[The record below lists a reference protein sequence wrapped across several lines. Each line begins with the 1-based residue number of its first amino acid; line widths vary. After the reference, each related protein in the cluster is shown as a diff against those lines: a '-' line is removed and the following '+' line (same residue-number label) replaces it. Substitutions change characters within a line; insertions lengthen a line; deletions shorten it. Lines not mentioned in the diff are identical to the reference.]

1 MVSGKK
7 ILWIVLIFCFL
18 LFPVWNSAL
27 PVSAQDNSDDTVA
40 LLEQDAAKQG
50 LSLGEYLWKM
60 LHGKYNSLG
69 DLAAKS
75 LESFLDEG
83 GTRTVSI
90 DGKEMTVT
98 VGNGAEGDER
108 YEAYFDVRLRDDD
121 GSESGVLILHMD
133 SIRDYV
139 NEKIYPELA
148 EKLDETGTSTQFKQD
163 LEKLLKILNI
173 QPKAA
178 GEAWELVVKE
188 LTENPEDYPAITA
201 MLDKG
206 SDEPLVTFIPDG
218 GEDGAPV
225 LTEIFTEND
234 GSSEGDAAVFSASGF
249 LQAANTLGF
258 NPVPEAIAEKM
269 EDKIEE
275 LVNADPE
282 PDEPGNN
289 GQQSG
294 TRFLMDTVLP
304 ATGFSSR
311 FVTELREQPLS
322 LTYGMTGMILQ
333 IPELEVSEMILTV
346 PNEADSYAVEWL
358 DRNVGLLSESS
369 LPGSGVTVLTGHNH
383 LNTMETG
390 PFLFIGELE
399 DNDRIFIAGSDK
411 ELYAYKVYGNYKIA
425 ADDFAAVAG
434 FVHEN
439 TLILITC
446 EDESAE
452 GGYLNRRVVFAD
464 PI

>member
-1 MVSGKK
+1 M
-7 ILWIVLIFCFL
+7 
-18 LFPVWNSAL
+18 
-27 PVSAQDNSDDTVA
+27 
-40 LLEQDAAKQG
+40 
-50 LSLGEYLWKM
+50 
-60 LHGKYNSLG
+60 
-69 DLAAKS
+69 
-75 LESFLDEG
+75 
-83 GTRTVSI
+83 
-90 DGKEMTVT
+90 
-98 VGNGAEGDER
+98 NG
-108 YEAYFDVRLRDDD
+108 
-121 GSESGVLILHMD
+121 
-133 SIRDYV
+133 
-139 NEKIYPELA
+139 
-148 EKLDETGTSTQFKQD
+148 
-163 LEKLLKILNI
+163 
-173 QPKAA
+173 
-178 GEAWELVVKE
+178 
-188 LTENPEDYPAITA
+188 
-201 MLDKG
+201 
-206 SDEPLVTFIPDG
+206 
-218 GEDGAPV
+218 
-225 LTEIFTEND
+225 
-234 GSSEGDAAVFSASGF
+234 
-249 LQAANTLGF
+249 
-258 NPVPEAIAEKM
+258 
-269 EDKIEE
+269 
-275 LVNADPE
+275 DPE

-322 LTYGMTGMILQ
+322 LTYGTTGMILQ